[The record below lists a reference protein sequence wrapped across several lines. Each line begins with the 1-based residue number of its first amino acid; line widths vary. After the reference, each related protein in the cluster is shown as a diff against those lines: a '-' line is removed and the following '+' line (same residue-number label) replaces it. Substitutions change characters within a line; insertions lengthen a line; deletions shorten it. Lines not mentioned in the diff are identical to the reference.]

1 MSIRKVPFVKGEY
14 YHIYNRGVDK
24 RKIFSDKN
32 DLWRFIKCILVFNRK
47 ESVGSIRDELGRKD
61 ARGLASGFVNN
72 YVDLIEKSG
81 ELVEFVAICLNPN
94 HYHFLVKQI
103 SDNGI
108 TKFQQRLGTG
118 YTGHYN
124 EKNNRSGSL
133 FQGKFKAKHIE
144 TNEQLLYTSAY
155 INLNPEIHGIDGDS
169 LELVFSSWDECAG
182 KNKVM
187 NICKGKGI
195 ILGQFKSFD
204 SYEKFAKEVV
214 EKSKRLKDDLKGEHL
229 E

>member
-1 MSIRKVPFVKGEY
+1 MSIRKVSFVKGEY

-61 ARGLASGFVNN
+61 ARGLASGFVTN

-108 TKFQQRLGTG
+108 SKFQQRLGTG

-124 EKNNRSGSL
+124 EKNNRNGSL
-133 FQGKFKAKHIE
+133 FQGKFKAKHI
-144 TNEQLLYTSAY
+144 
-155 INLNPEIHGIDGDS
+155 
-169 LELVFSSWDECAG
+169 
-182 KNKVM
+182 
-187 NICKGKGI
+187 
-195 ILGQFKSFD
+195 
-204 SYEKFAKEVV
+204 
-214 EKSKRLKDDLKGEHL
+214 
-229 E
+229 